1 MFLFKD
7 PLAAVNRA
15 PVFAFNYS
23 IDNELTIWQHVQT
36 KTAPPVCIPPNVRF
50 NGAGMIIVR
59 GPPQP
64 LVAGALR
71 NGLKL
76 NLTQLDDLLGEL
88 GVPRLAAG
96 TGSGKKN
103 VIVKKDKARAL
114 IEFVFPGESETETT
128 RMVNAIMGKAN
139 KTQQTDP
146 LLLEAAA
153 SIPVEEAAAFSKVIK
168 DCIRLKN
175 KMDKEKQKKQ
185 QATPAAS
192 AACPDTQGPDT
203 QADDEPALPR
213 QGPAGV
219 QPEYVLP
226 WKSYTPECLAL
237 LLPGRHALPYVYLRR
252 IPYPGTASG
261 RYTGVYQSCLN

>member
-23 IDNELTIWQHVQT
+23 IDNEITIWQHVQT
-36 KTAPPVCIPPNVRF
+36 KTAPPICIPPSVRF
-50 NGAGMIIVR
+50 NGAGMKIVR
-59 GPPQP
+59 GPSQP

-76 NLTQLDDLLGEL
+76 TLHELHELLGEL
-88 GVPRLAAG
+88 GVPRLVAG

-103 VIVKKDKARAL
+103 NIVKKDKARAL

-128 RMVNAIMGKAN
+128 RMVNAIMGKSN
-139 KTQQTDP
+139 KTQPTDP

-153 SIPVEEAAAFSKVIK
+153 SLNVEEAGAFSKVIN
-168 DCIRLKN
+168 DCIR
-175 KMDKEKQKKQ
+175 QKKQ
-185 QATPAAS
+185 MDKQKQKQQANPAAS
-192 AACPDTQGPDT
+192 AACPDTQGPDS
-203 QADDEPALPR
+203 QADDEPAPPQ

-219 QPEYVLP
+219 QPEHVLP

-237 LLPGRHALPYVYLRR
+237 LLPGNHSLPYVYLRR